1 MKILI
6 IEDNTDLS
14 DNINNYLTGVGYV
27 CEQAF
32 NREEA
37 RMKILFYEYDCI
49 LLDITL
55 PDGSGLKL
63 LDDISNSS
71 NKIHSGIIII
81 SAKDSLDDR
90 INGIRLGADDY
101 LVKLFDLS
109 ELSVRVFSVIRRR
122 QYNGMNIVQYGN
134 LKIDTLIDLVKDRCN
149 DSGLHIQCRHSTEP
163 FHVSTFGNLR
173 SDISIVGESI
183 PCIVPDKQFG
193 TLPDSSIIQI
203 GNDEESGFHSFTDS
217 LFQPI
222 NKHKELA
229 VDGTVTKS

>member
-101 LVKLFDLS
+101 LVKPFDLS

-173 SDISIVGESI
+173 SDISV
-183 PCIVPDKQFG
+183 V
-193 TLPDSSIIQI
+193 
-203 GNDEESGFHSFTDS
+203 
-217 LFQPI
+217 
-222 NKHKELA
+222 
-229 VDGTVTKS
+229 